1 MNLFQGWKSRITEIK
16 TKTGSTSMQWFL
28 SPDGKMFR
36 GRKSALRYIETCD
49 YYSKEEVRL
58 FKSKPT
64 TEKKFTKEFILNF
77 YCFFHGGMNTN
88 FMKTIMR
95 LVRNF
100 LMTMRK
106 SFAKTKRLFILI
118 LQ

>member
-1 MNLFQGWKSRITEIK
+1 
-16 TKTGSTSMQWFL
+16 MQWFL

-64 TEKKFTKEFILNF
+64 TEKKFTKEYDWTDDEANLPL
-77 YCFFHGGMNTN
+77 GW
-88 FMKTIMR
+88 KTPP
-95 LVRNF
+95 L
-100 LMTMRK
+100 K
-106 SFAKTKRLFILI
+106 
-118 LQ
+118 